1 MDVWI
6 GVLGFIVFL
15 GFATAVGVCISA
27 INRQEG
33 IIIKSRL
40 HTKLN
45 SAQVIYA
52 NVGLIILVVLIYFHL
67 YVFVPA
73 VLAFV
78 LFIVLST
85 RIKSGITDSGAIVGT
100 ALIEWE
106 YMKSFKLVN
115 DENDS
120 NIIILKIRANR
131 KQYVLV
137 CDRRDRQRI
146 REIFE
151 MNGVKTT
158 EVVKKM

>member
-6 GVLGFIVFL
+6 GVLGFVMFL

-40 HTKLN
+40 HAKLN

-52 NVGLIILVVLIYFHL
+52 NVGLIVLVVLIYFHF

-85 RIKSGITDSGAIVGT
+85 MIKSGITDSGVIVGT

-106 YMKSFKLVN
+106 FMKSFKLVN
-115 DENDS
+115 DETDS